1 MTLEDLY
8 NLIVGIKPQEE
19 PKAREPTKID
29 YSYNNLLDKGLDKG
43 KENEQCRTL

>member
-19 PKAREPTKID
+19 PKSREPTKLN
-29 YSYNNLLDKGLDKG
+29 YTYNNLLDKGKDK
-43 KENEQCRTL
+43 

>member
-8 NLIVGIKPQEE
+8 NLIVGIKSQEE

-29 YSYNNLLDKGLDKG
+29 YSYNNLLDKGKDK
-43 KENEQCRTL
+43 EQCRTL